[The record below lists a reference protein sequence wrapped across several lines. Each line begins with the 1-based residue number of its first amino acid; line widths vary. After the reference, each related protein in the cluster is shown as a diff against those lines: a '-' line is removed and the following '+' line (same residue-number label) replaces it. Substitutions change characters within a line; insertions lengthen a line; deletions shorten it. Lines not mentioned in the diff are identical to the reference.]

1 MKNWAH
7 AMAPTKTAQARVLE
21 RGDSI
26 SSNDP
31 VAMTSGLQS
40 PHEFADSRS
49 RPVAVHELSVVVATL
64 DERENV
70 RELISRLDIAL
81 KGVRWE
87 AIFVDDDS
95 SDGTADV
102 LREVAAHDPR
112 VRCIRRI
119 GRKGLSSACIEG
131 ILSSSAP
138 YVAVMDADL
147 QHDESLLPLMLGA
160 LKSGDTDLAI
170 ASRYMKG
177 GGVGDWPAD
186 RVGLSTLATRI
197 SKGFLHIDV
206 SDPMSGFFAM
216 RRHLFEAHA
225 KSLSGLGFKLLLDF
239 LSSAP
244 TSLRVREFPY
254 RFGTRR
260 AGHSKMSAKVAWQ
273 FLFMLLDKQVG
284 RVVPARFIVF
294 GLVGLLGVAVHYAVL
309 IAALQAVLLDF
320 YKAQAFA
327 TAAAMV
333 FNYSLNN
340 ELTHADRAFRG
351 WQWLNGLWSF
361 VLVCGVGALANVGVA
376 SFLFSKDSGWHWAAA
391 AGIMVGAVWNY
402 AVSARYTWKLN

>member
-1 MKNWAH
+1 MTAGPQTPH
-7 AMAPTKTAQARVLE
+7 AL
-21 RGDSI
+21 
-26 SSNDP
+26 
-31 VAMTSGLQS
+31 
-40 PHEFADSRS
+40 ADSRS
-49 RPVAVHELSVVVATL
+49 RPDAVHELSVVVATL

-70 RELISRLDIAL
+70 CELISRLHLAL

-87 AIFVDDDS
+87 VIFVDDDS

-102 LREVAAHDPR
+102 LRQVATHDPH

-147 QHDESLLPLMLGA
+147 QHDESLLPLMLDA
-160 LKSGDTDLAI
+160 LKSGDVDLAI
-170 ASRYMKG
+170 ASRYMEG
-177 GGVGDWPAD
+177 GGVGDWAAD
-186 RVGLSTLATRI
+186 RVGLSNLATRI
-197 SKGFLHIDV
+197 GKGCLHIDV
-206 SDPMSGFFAM
+206 TDPMSGFFAM
-216 RRHLFEAHA
+216 PRPMFEAQA
-225 KSLSGLGFKLLLDF
+225 RSLSGLGFKLLLDF

-244 TSLRVREFPY
+244 SSLRVRELPY
-254 RFGTRR
+254 RFGARR
-260 AGHSKMSAKVAWQ
+260 AGRSKMSAKVAWQ

-284 RVVPARFIVF
+284 RIVPARFLVF
-294 GLVGLLGVAVHYAVL
+294 GLVGLLGVAVHYVVL
-309 IAALQAVLLDF
+309 VAALQVLQLEF
-320 YKAQAFA
+320 FRAQAVA

-340 ELTHADRAFRG
+340 VLTHADRAFRG
-351 WQWLNGLWSF
+351 WQWLTGLWSF